1 MKLFSPLFALVL
13 CCHNPA
19 CDADA
24 RASYNVPMRFATAML
39 ALACATACLAD
50 TLTLRNGQVVQ
61 GTYMGGTERTI
72 KMQVQDEV
80 KTFDVVDVASL
91 QFTAP
96 AKPVAAERQ

>member
-1 MKLFSPLFALVL
+1 
-13 CCHNPA
+13 
-19 CDADA
+19 
-24 RASYNVPMRFATAML
+24 ML

-61 GTYMGGTERTI
+61 GTYVGGTARTI

-80 KTFDVVDVASL
+80 KTFDVVDVATL

-96 AKPVAAERQ
+96 AKPAAAERP